1 MFTREKI
8 GIILAEL
15 SGTFILAVV
24 AIAAASYFNFTAP
37 WYVSIAVG
45 TALATLV
52 AVIGTVSGAHV
63 NPAITLGLWTL
74 RKISTS
80 YAVVYIAAQ
89 MLGGI
94 LALAFVEYVTD
105 VEILQQGFSSVDGR
119 IFFSEM
125 VGAAVFGLGV
135 ASAVMRKLE
144 GLQASFT
151 IGASLTV
158 GILIASIAGPGYIN
172 PAIALANNTWD
183 WTVVFAPIVGVI
195 VGMNLYS
202 LFLAPENALLARNN
216 KRRGSSRKN

>member
-15 SGTFILAVV
+15 CGTFVLAVV

-52 AVIGTVSGAHV
+52 AVIGNVSGAHV

-94 LALAFVEYVTD
+94 LALAFVEYVKD
-105 VEILQQGFSSVDGR
+105 VEILQQGFSRGCSIRTRCCIGRHAQVRRPTSIIYHRCFTDGR
-119 IFFSEM
+119 NPHRF
-125 VGAAVFGLGV
+125 
-135 ASAVMRKLE
+135 
-144 GLQASFT
+144 
-151 IGASLTV
+151 
-158 GILIASIAGPGYIN
+158 YIW
-172 PAIALANNTWD
+172 PRI
-183 WTVVFAPIVGVI
+183 
-195 VGMNLYS
+195 Y
-202 LFLAPENALLARNN
+202 
-216 KRRGSSRKN
+216 